1 MNFGY
6 ILDIYSFTNNKTLA
20 KILTMTLDKSSNAP
34 PETEMGYNILMTFK
48 DIIFQSIWLKF

>member
-20 KILTMTLDKSSNAP
+20 KILTMTLNKSSNAP
-34 PETEMGYNILMTFK
+34 PDTEMGYNILMTFK
-48 DIIFQSIWLKF
+48 DNFSIHMT

>member
-6 ILDIYSFTNNKTLA
+6 ILDIYSFTNKKTLA
-20 KILTMTLDKSSNAP
+20 KILTMTLNKSAP